1 MNWHS
6 FISTLLGGFITF
18 CAILFTNVLDL
29 RKRKRTHD
37 ALIHALLQGLQDEI
51 GGLLEMAETSPVRPI
66 QAVTEGKPYRRSIH
80 RQSGLLHRLSRK
92 RRVGDADRGC
102 RLAPK
107 HHSNL
112 HARESS
118 PGHCEHEPALPPS
131 VFIICKAPSSKPRTV
146 RFRQNPRTIA
156 ERWCRSPGSS
166 SRPMRSSGERQPACW
181 KCSHARSGPN

>member
-1 MNWHS
+1 MNWHA

-66 QAVTEGKPYRRSIH
+66 QAVTEGKPYEGLFTASQDYFIVYHANAALVMQIADAELRRSIMQTYT
-80 RQSGLLHRLSRK
+80 RAKAVLDTVNMNRLY
-92 RRVGDADRGC
+92 
-102 RLAPK
+102 L
-107 HHSNL
+107 
-112 HARESS
+112 
-118 PGHCEHEPALPPS
+118 S
-131 VFIICKAPSSKPRTV
+131 VTTICKAPSSKPKTIW
-146 RFRQNPRTIA
+146 FTQNPRTIA
-156 ERWCRSPGSS
+156 ERWSRSPGSS